1 MFKRVVKRA
10 IAGVMVLQLLG
21 LGLAPAAHAA
31 VVSTQTALAME
42 QREGRLERL
51 QSQVSRQDVQ
61 REMLALGVDPAEVQG
76 RLAALT
82 DEELQ
87 TLEGRLATLPAG
99 GDSVLAVIGIV
110 FLVLIVLELVGAI
123 NIFKKL

>member
-1 MFKRVVKRA
+1 MFKLMVKRA
-10 IAGVMVLQLLG
+10 IAAVMVLQLLG
-21 LGLAPAAHAA
+21 LGLAPAAQAA
-31 VVSTQTALAME
+31 VISTEAALAIE
-42 QREGRLERL
+42 QREGRIERI
-51 QSQVSRQDVQ
+51 QSQVLRHDVQ

-82 DEELQ
+82 DDELQ

-110 FLVLIVLELVGAI
+110 FLVLIILELVGAI